1 MLYIYPD
8 GTVSDEIVVDMS
20 DDYFTVNDASQATY
34 RLIVRHFG
42 DGNQSRDVYFEVY
55 DHFSN

>member
-8 GTVSDEIVVDMS
+8 GTVSDEIVVDKS

-42 DGNQSRDVYFEVY
+42 EGNQSRDVYFEVY
-55 DHFSN
+55 DQFSN